1 MKTFNSRYLTYSEI
15 AQEFVLTKNFQE
27 LLKPCHSILLGTRG
41 CGKTTMLKMLHPAAV
56 REYQKVHS
64 EFHLEFYGVYIPAD
78 RQWSLILE
86 QLDKETEHIE
96 FYEKV
101 SKSLVNV
108 NILLAFIDTLKV
120 LFDDESFGAEKKTK
134 YLSLLVNYWKLGKN
148 IPPIIDIIR
157 LNLKGMIIDMK
168 NAISESDFSFVFP
181 YVCKSNFEDTIAL
194 AVELFNSLFEDSC
207 KKWALCFD
215 EMEIAPEWLQRKIVN
230 GCLRSIDQT
239 LLFKIT
245 ATPDWKVCNN
255 NHKSPTQGNDFEFI
269 KCWNYDYS
277 STMEWRIFCDSIIES
292 QVLSKYGVTQDEF
305 ISLLSD
311 PKKHEL
317 NFFFHEL
324 PKVDKGFSE
333 VFQKENY
340 DENNGVIQ
348 IKNWIQRKKKYK
360 YPVLLCRY
368 SWFTQDRQYGIPFE
382 NVYLGDWLLY
392 KMSDG
397 NPRIFCNILG
407 DIVLSLRSTK
417 GNLMPKLPA
426 LRDIVTDY
434 SKHFYEGS
442 SFLLDEYKTEYG
454 DFTFEELIN
463 IIGWYFNH
471 ELLSDRYNPSPITM
485 FTLGKSSSLQ
495 SFVKK
500 ALQQGVVVKVEDQQ
514 VETSGSSD
522 GIYRLSYMLY
532 PYFHI
537 IQSFAK
543 NIISLEEILTY
554 NLKNEDSSDFTNR

>member
-15 AQEFVLTKNFQE
+15 AQEFVLTKNFKE

-41 CGKTTMLKMLHPAAV
+41 CGKTTMLKMLHPSAV
-56 REYQKVHS
+56 REYQKIHS
-64 EFHLEFYGVYIPAD
+64 EFSLDFYGVYIPAD

-86 QLDKETEHIE
+86 QLDKETEHIN

-101 SKSLVNV
+101 SHSLVNV
-108 NILLAFIDTLKV
+108 NILLAFMDTLKT
-120 LFDDESFGAEKKTK
+120 LFDDGSFDATVKMQ
-134 YLSLLVNYWKLGKN
+134 YLSSLVTLWKLGKN

-157 LNLKGMIIDMK
+157 LNLKGMIIDIK
-168 NAISESDFSFVFP
+168 NAISDSDFSFVFP
-181 YVCKSNFEDTIAL
+181 YVCKSNFEDTISL
-194 AVELFNSLFEDSC
+194 AVELFNSLFEDPC

-230 GCLRSIDQT
+230 GCLRSIDQS

-292 QVLSKYGVTQDEF
+292 QVLSKYGITQNEF
-305 ISLLSD
+305 MSLLSD

-324 PKVDKGFSE
+324 PKVDNGFYE

-340 DENNGVIQ
+340 DEKNGVIE
-348 IKNWIQRKKKYK
+348 IKNWIQRKKKYR
-360 YPVLLCRY
+360 YPVLFCRY
-368 SWFTQDRQYGIPFE
+368 SWFMQKRQFGIPFE

-392 KMSDG
+392 KMADG
-397 NPRIFCNILG
+397 NPRVFCNILG
-407 DIVLSLRSTK
+407 DIVLCLLSSK
-417 GNLMPKLPA
+417 GKLMPKLPA

-434 SKHFYEGS
+434 SKHYYEGA
-442 SFLLDEYKTEYG
+442 SFLLEEYKTEFG
-454 DFTFEELIN
+454 IFSFEELVN
-463 IIGWYFNH
+463 QIGRFFQN
-471 ELLSDRYNPSPITM
+471 ELLSNNYNPSPITM
-485 FTLGKSSSLQ
+485 FTLSKSSSLQ
-495 SFVKK
+495 SFIKK
-500 ALQQGVVVKVEDQQ
+500 VTIAL
-514 VETSGSSD
+514 
-522 GIYRLSYMLY
+522 YRY
-532 PYFHI
+532 
-537 IQSFAK
+537 QA
-543 NIISLEEILTY
+543 
-554 NLKNEDSSDFTNR
+554 

>member
-15 AQEFVLTKNFQE
+15 AQEFVLTKNFKE

-41 CGKTTMLKMLHPAAV
+41 CGKTTMLKMLHPSAV
-56 REYQKVHS
+56 REYQKIHS
-64 EFHLEFYGVYIPAD
+64 EFCLDFYGVYIPAD

-86 QLDKETEHIE
+86 QLDKETEHIN

-101 SKSLVNV
+101 SHSLVNV
-108 NILLAFIDTLKV
+108 NILLAFMDTLKT
-120 LFDDESFGAEKKTK
+120 LFDDGSFDATVKMQ
-134 YLSLLVNYWKLGKN
+134 YLSSLVTLWKLGKN

-157 LNLKGMIIDMK
+157 LNLKGMIIDIK
-168 NAISESDFSFVFP
+168 NAISDSDFSFVFP

-194 AVELFNSLFEDSC
+194 AVELFNSLFEDPC

-292 QVLSKYGVTQDEF
+292 QVLSKYGITHDEF
-305 ISLLSD
+305 MSLLSD

-324 PKVDKGFSE
+324 PKVDNGFYK

-340 DENNGVIQ
+340 DEKNGVIE

-360 YPVLLCRY
+360 YPVLFCRY
-368 SWFTQDRQYGIPFE
+368 SWFTQKRQFGIPFE

-392 KMSDG
+392 KMADG
-397 NPRIFCNILG
+397 NPRVFCNILG
-407 DIVLSLRSTK
+407 DIVLCLLSSK
-417 GNLMPKLPA
+417 GKLMPKLPA
-426 LRDIVTDY
+426 LRDIVTVY
-434 SKHFYEGS
+434 SKHYYEGA
-442 SFLLDEYKTEYG
+442 SFLLEEYETEFG
-454 DFTFEELIN
+454 IFSFEELIN
-463 IIGWYFNH
+463 QIGRFFQN
-471 ELLSDRYNPSPITM
+471 ELLSDNYNPSPITM
-485 FTLGKSSSLQ
+485 FTLSKSSSLQ
-495 SFVKK
+495 SFIKK
-500 ALQQGVVVKVEDQQ
+500 ALEQGVIVKVEDQMIQ
-514 VETSGSSD
+514 TSEAND

-537 IQSFAK
+537 VQSFTK
-543 NIISLEEILTY
+543 DIIFLEELLT
-554 NLKNEDSSDFTNR
+554 NISRE

>member
-15 AQEFVLTKNFQE
+15 AQEFVQTKNFKE

-41 CGKTTMLKMLHPAAV
+41 CGKTTMLKMLHPSAV
-56 REYQKVHS
+56 REYQKIHS
-64 EFHLEFYGVYIPAD
+64 EFSLDFYGVYIPAD

-86 QLDKETEHIE
+86 QLDKETEHIN

-101 SKSLVNV
+101 SHSLVNV
-108 NILLAFIDTLKV
+108 NILLAFMDTLKT
-120 LFDDESFGAEKKTK
+120 LFDDGSFDATVKMQ
-134 YLSLLVNYWKLGKN
+134 YLSSLVTLWKLGKN
-148 IPPIIDIIR
+148 IPPIIDIVR
-157 LNLKGMIIDMK
+157 LNLKGMIIDIK
-168 NAISESDFSFVFP
+168 NAISDSDFSFVFP

-292 QVLSKYGVTQDEF
+292 QVLSKYGITQDEF
-305 ISLLSD
+305 MSLLSD

-324 PKVDKGFSE
+324 PKVDKGFYE
-333 VFQKENY
+333 VFQRENY
-340 DENNGVIQ
+340 DEKNGVIE
-348 IKNWIQRKKKYK
+348 IKNWIQRKKKYR
-360 YPVLLCRY
+360 YPVLFCRF
-368 SWFTQDRQYGIPFE
+368 SWFTQERQFGVPFE

-392 KMSDG
+392 KMADG
-397 NPRIFCNILG
+397 NPRVFCNILG
-407 DIVLSLRSTK
+407 DIVLCLLSSK
-417 GNLMPKLPA
+417 GKLMPKLPA

-434 SKHFYEGS
+434 SKHYYEGA
-442 SFLLDEYKTEYG
+442 SFLLEEYKTEFG
-454 DFTFEELIN
+454 IFSFEELIN
-463 IIGWYFNH
+463 QIGRFFQN
-471 ELLSDRYNPSPITM
+471 ELLSDNYNPSPITM
-485 FTLGKSSSLQ
+485 FTLSKSSSLQ
-495 SFVKK
+495 SFIKK
-500 ALQQGVVVKVEDQQ
+500 ALEQGVIVKVEDQMIQ
-514 VETSGSSD
+514 TTEAND

-537 IQSFAK
+537 VQSFTK
-543 NIISLEEILTY
+543 NIIFLEELFT
-554 NLKNEDSSDFTNR
+554 KNSR

>member
-120 LFDDESFGAEKKTK
+120 LFDDESFGAEKKTE

-148 IPPIIDIIR
+148 IPPIIDLIR
-157 LNLKGMIIDMK
+157 LNLKGMIIDIK
-168 NAISESDFSFVFP
+168 NAISDSDFSFVFP

-348 IKNWIQRKKKYK
+348 IKNWIQRKKRYK

-454 DFTFEELIN
+454 DFTFEKLIN

-543 NIISLEEILTY
+543 NIISLEEILTD

>member
-120 LFDDESFGAEKKTK
+120 LFDDESFGAEKKTE

-148 IPPIIDIIR
+148 IPPIIDLIR
-157 LNLKGMIIDMK
+157 LNLKGMIIDIK
-168 NAISESDFSFVFP
+168 NAINDSDFNYDFS
-181 YVCKSNFEDTIAL
+181 YVCKSNFEDTMSL
-194 AVELFNSLFEDSC
+194 AVEIFNTLFDKSC

-215 EMEIAPEWLQRKIVN
+215 EMEIAPEWLQHKIIN
-230 GCLRSIDQT
+230 GCLRSIEQT

-245 ATPDWKVCNN
+245 ATPDWKVYGND
-255 NHKSPTQGNDFEFI
+255 HKSPTQGNDFEII

-277 STMEWRIFCDSIIES
+277 STMEWRIFCDSIIDS
-292 QVLSKYGVTQDEF
+292 QVLSEYNITQTDF
-305 ISLLSD
+305 LSLLSD
-311 PKKHEL
+311 PKKHEQ

-340 DENNGVIQ
+340 DEKNGVIQ

-360 YPVLLCRY
+360 YPILLCRY
-368 SWFTQDRQYGIPFE
+368 SWFTQNRQYGIPFE

-434 SKHFYEGS
+434 SKHFYEGF

-485 FTLGKSSSLQ
+485 FTLGKSSCLQ

-500 ALQQGVVVKVEDQQ
+500 ALQQGVIVKVEDQQ
-514 VETSGSSD
+514 VETAGSSN

-543 NIISLEEILTY
+543 NIISLEEILTD

>member
-15 AQEFVLTKNFQE
+15 AQEFVLTKNFKE

-41 CGKTTMLKMLHPAAV
+41 CGKTTMLKMLHPSAV
-56 REYQKVHS
+56 REYQKIHS
-64 EFHLEFYGVYIPAD
+64 EFSLDFYGVYIPAD

-86 QLDKETEHIE
+86 QLDKETEHIK

-101 SKSLVNV
+101 SHSLVNV
-108 NILLAFIDTLKV
+108 NILLAFMDTLKT
-120 LFDDESFGAEKKTK
+120 LFDDGSFDATVKMQ
-134 YLSLLVNYWKLGKN
+134 YLSSLVTLWKLGKN
-148 IPPIIDIIR
+148 IPPIIDIVR
-157 LNLKGMIIDMK
+157 LNLKGMIIDIK
-168 NAISESDFSFVFP
+168 NAISDSDFSFVFP

-292 QVLSKYGVTQDEF
+292 QVLSKYGITQDEF
-305 ISLLSD
+305 MSLLSD

-324 PKVDKGFSE
+324 PKVDKGFYE
-333 VFQKENY
+333 VFQRENY
-340 DENNGVIQ
+340 DEKNGVIE
-348 IKNWIQRKKKYK
+348 IKNWIQRKKKYR
-360 YPVLLCRY
+360 YPVLFCRY
-368 SWFTQDRQYGIPFE
+368 SWLTQKRQFGVPFE

-392 KMSDG
+392 KMADG
-397 NPRIFCNILG
+397 NPRVFCNILG
-407 DIVLSLRSTK
+407 DIVLCLLSSK
-417 GNLMPKLPA
+417 GKLMPKLPA

-434 SKHFYEGS
+434 SKHYYEGA
-442 SFLLDEYKTEYG
+442 SFLLEEYKTEFG
-454 DFTFEELIN
+454 IFSFEELIN
-463 IIGWYFNH
+463 QIGRFFQN
-471 ELLSDRYNPSPITM
+471 ELLSVNYNPSPITM
-485 FTLGKSSSLQ
+485 FTLSKSSSLQ
-495 SFVKK
+495 SFIKK
-500 ALQQGVVVKVEDQQ
+500 ALEQGVIVKVEDQMIQ
-514 VETSGSSD
+514 TTEAND

-537 IQSFAK
+537 VQSFTK
-543 NIISLEEILTY
+543 NIIFLEELLT
-554 NLKNEDSSDFTNR
+554 KNSR

>member
-56 REYQKVHS
+56 REYQNVHS

-120 LFDDESFGAEKKTK
+120 LFDDESFGAEKKTE
-134 YLSLLVNYWKLGKN
+134 YLSLLVNYWKLGKS

-157 LNLKGMIIDMK
+157 LNLKGMIIDIK
-168 NAISESDFSFVFP
+168 NAISDSDFSFVFP

-543 NIISLEEILTY
+543 NIISLEEILTD